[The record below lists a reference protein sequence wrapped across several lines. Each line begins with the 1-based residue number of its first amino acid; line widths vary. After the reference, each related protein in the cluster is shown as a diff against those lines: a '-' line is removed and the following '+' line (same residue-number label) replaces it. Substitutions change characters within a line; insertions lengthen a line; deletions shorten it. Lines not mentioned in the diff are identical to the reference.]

1 MPGQAELFRHAA
13 ECERL
18 MDLASDPVTK
28 RMLEKMRDLWV
39 ALANEHKRMPAGQ
52 LIQKIDDLSKM
63 QSDLVRATWLTAERE

>member
-1 MPGQAELFRHAA
+1 MSGRAELFRHAA

-18 MDLASDPVTK
+18 MDLAFDPVTK

-52 LIQKIDDLSKM
+52 LIQKIEELSKM
-63 QSDLVRATWLTAERE
+63 QADLVRAAWLTAERE